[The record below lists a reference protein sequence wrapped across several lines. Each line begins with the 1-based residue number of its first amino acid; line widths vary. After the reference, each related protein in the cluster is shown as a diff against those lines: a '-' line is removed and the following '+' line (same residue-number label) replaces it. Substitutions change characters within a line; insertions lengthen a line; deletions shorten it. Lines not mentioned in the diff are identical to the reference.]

1 MKMVTALVAV
11 AVFVF
16 AIILM
21 CRQSGVVKEYDFGAG
36 AYYYA
41 DIPGFEK
48 IINDDIFVSSVPLW
62 VHIVLFLIWGWLM
75 FRLWGWIDK
84 KDDFMEF
91 KGKTVLITGG
101 GSGIGEAMA
110 YQYAMKGTNVI
121 LTGRRM
127 ETLEKVQEKCLEYG
141 VRAWCKTVDMEKS
154 ESIDELVKWIEAEGH
169 VIDFLLLNAG
179 ISQRSLT
186 LETDISVDRRLME
199 VNYFGGIY
207 LVKSLKDMFIE
218 RGVHIAVVSSVSGV
232 FGFPVRSAYCASKH
246 AIHGFYET
254 IALEYPQIKT
264 TILIPGRIHTD
275 VSKNALDGN
284 GKATGVMDPGQANG
298 YDVNK
303 CAKVA
308 IKAIARG
315 KHRKV
320 IGGFDTIMVP
330 FYKYIP
336 CLFRLI
342 ARNVSAR

>member
-1 MKMVTALVAV
+1 
-11 AVFVF
+11 
-16 AIILM
+16 
-21 CRQSGVVKEYDFGAG
+21 
-36 AYYYA
+36 
-41 DIPGFEK
+41 
-48 IINDDIFVSSVPLW
+48 
-62 VHIVLFLIWGWLM
+62 
-75 FRLWGWIDK
+75 
-84 KDDFMEF
+84 MEF
-91 KGKTVLITGG
+91 KGKTALITGG
-101 GSGIGEAMA
+101 GTGIGEAMA
-110 YQYAMKGTNVI
+110 YQYALKGTNVI
-121 LTGRRM
+121 LTGRRIDA
-127 ETLEKVQEKCLEYG
+127 LEKVQKKCIEMG
-141 VRAWCKTVDMEKS
+141 VKAWCHTVDMEKP
-154 ESIDELVKWIEAEGH
+154 ETIDEFVAWIKAEGH
-169 VIDFLLLNAG
+169 LIDFMLLNAG
-179 ISQRSLT
+179 ISQRALT

-207 LVKSLKDMFIE
+207 LVKALKDMLIE

-264 TILIPGRIHTD
+264 TIIIPGRIHTD

-308 IKAIARG
+308 IRAIARG
-315 KHRKV
+315 KHQKV

-330 FYKYIP
+330 FYKYVP
-336 CLFRLI
+336 WLFRLI

>member
-1 MKMVTALVAV
+1 M
-11 AVFVF
+11 
-16 AIILM
+16 
-21 CRQSGVVKEYDFGAG
+21 
-36 AYYYA
+36 
-41 DIPGFEK
+41 
-48 IINDDIFVSSVPLW
+48 
-62 VHIVLFLIWGWLM
+62 
-75 FRLWGWIDK
+75 
-84 KDDFMEF
+84 MEF
-91 KGKTVLITGG
+91 KGKKVLITGG

-110 YQYAMKGTNVI
+110 YQYAKKGCDVI
-121 LTGRRM
+121 LTGRRL
-127 ETLEKVQEKCLEYG
+127 ETLEAVQKKCIAIG
-141 VRAWCKTVDMEKS
+141 VNALCRTVDMEKP
-154 ESIDELVKWIEAEGH
+154 ETIDDLVKWIHDEGLE
-169 VIDFLLLNAG
+169 IDFLFLNAG
-179 ISQRSLT
+179 ISQRALT

-207 LVKSLKDMFIE
+207 LVKSLKEMFLK

-264 TILIPGRIHTD
+264 TIIIPGRIHTD

-284 GKATGVMDPGQANG
+284 GKPTGIMDPGQANG

-315 KHRKV
+315 KHEKV

-330 FYKYIP
+330 FYRYITP
-336 CLFRLI
+336 LFRLI

>member
-1 MKMVTALVAV
+1 
-11 AVFVF
+11 
-16 AIILM
+16 
-21 CRQSGVVKEYDFGAG
+21 
-36 AYYYA
+36 
-41 DIPGFEK
+41 
-48 IINDDIFVSSVPLW
+48 
-62 VHIVLFLIWGWLM
+62 
-75 FRLWGWIDK
+75 
-84 KDDFMEF
+84 MEF
-91 KGKTVLITGG
+91 KGKTALITGG
-101 GSGIGEAMA
+101 GTGIGEAMA

-121 LTGRRM
+121 LTGRRI
-127 ETLEKVQEKCLEYG
+127 EVLEKVQKKCMELG
-141 VRAWCKTVDMEKS
+141 VKAWCHTVDVEKT
-154 ESIDELVKWIEAEGH
+154 ESIDELVAWVKSEGH
-169 VIDFLLLNAG
+169 LIDFLLLNAG
-179 ISQRSLT
+179 ISQRALT

-264 TILIPGRIHTD
+264 TIIIPGRIHTD

-284 GKATGVMDPGQANG
+284 GKATGIMDPGQANG

-303 CAKVA
+303 CARKA
-308 IKAIARG
+308 IKAISRG
-315 KHRKV
+315 KHQKV

-330 FYKYIP
+330 FYRYVP
-336 CLFRLI
+336 WLFRLI

>member
-1 MKMVTALVAV
+1 ML
-11 AVFVF
+11 
-16 AIILM
+16 
-21 CRQSGVVKEYDFGAG
+21 
-36 AYYYA
+36 
-41 DIPGFEK
+41 
-48 IINDDIFVSSVPLW
+48 
-62 VHIVLFLIWGWLM
+62 
-75 FRLWGWIDK
+75 
-84 KDDFMEF
+84 EF
-91 KGKTVLITGG
+91 TGKTVLVTGG
-101 GSGIGEAMA
+101 GSGIGEALA
-110 YQYAMKGTNVI
+110 YQYAKKGCNVI
-121 LTGRRM
+121 LTGRRI
-127 ETLEKVQEKCLEYG
+127 ETLERVQKNCIGLG
-141 VRAWCKTVDMEKS
+141 VKSWCRTVDIEKA
-154 ESIDELVKWIEAEGH
+154 ESIDQLVSWIKDEGH
-169 VIDFLLLNAG
+169 LIDFLLLNAG
-179 ISQRSLT
+179 ISQRALT

-284 GKATGVMDPGQANG
+284 GKATGQMDPGQANG

-303 CAKVA
+303 CARVA
-308 IKAIARG
+308 IRAIAKAR
-315 KHRKV
+315 HQKV

>member
-1 MKMVTALVAV
+1 MLQ
-11 AVFVF
+11 F
-16 AIILM
+16 
-21 CRQSGVVKEYDFGAG
+21 
-36 AYYYA
+36 
-41 DIPGFEK
+41 
-48 IINDDIFVSSVPLW
+48 
-62 VHIVLFLIWGWLM
+62 
-75 FRLWGWIDK
+75 
-84 KDDFMEF
+84 KD
-91 KGKTVLITGG
+91 KTVLITGG

-110 YQYAMKGTNVI
+110 YEYAKKGCHVI

-127 ETLEKVQEKCLEYG
+127 ETLETARKGCEALG
-141 VRAWCKTVDMEKS
+141 VKAWSHTVDMEKP
-154 ESIDELVKWIEAEGH
+154 ETIDALVAWIHQEGFA
-169 VIDFLLLNAG
+169 IDFLLLNAG

-207 LVKSLKDMFIE
+207 LVKALKEMFLA
-218 RGVHIAVVSSVSGV
+218 RGVHIALVSSVSGV

-275 VSKNALDGN
+275 VSKNALDGS

-298 YDVNK
+298 YDVKK
-303 CAKVA
+303 CARVA
-308 IKAIARG
+308 IRAIAHGRH
-315 KHRKV
+315 KKV

-330 FYKYIP
+330 FYRYIP
-336 CLFRLI
+336 WLFRLI

>member
-1 MKMVTALVAV
+1 ML
-11 AVFVF
+11 
-16 AIILM
+16 
-21 CRQSGVVKEYDFGAG
+21 
-36 AYYYA
+36 
-41 DIPGFEK
+41 
-48 IINDDIFVSSVPLW
+48 N
-62 VHIVLFLIWGWLM
+62 
-75 FRLWGWIDK
+75 
-84 KDDFMEF
+84 F

-110 YQYAMKGTNVI
+110 YQYARKGTNVI
-121 LTGRRM
+121 LTGRRI
-127 ETLEKVQEKCLEYG
+127 ETLEKVQKNCMKLG
-141 VRAWCKTVDMEKS
+141 VKAWCRAVDVEKP
-154 ESIDELVKWIEAEGH
+154 ESIDELVSWIHSEGH
-169 VIDFLLLNAG
+169 LIDFLLLNAG
-179 ISQRSLT
+179 ISQRALT

-207 LVKSLKDMFIE
+207 LVKSLKEMFLE

-264 TILIPGRIHTD
+264 TIIIPGRIHTD
-275 VSKNALDGN
+275 VSKSALDGN

-298 YDVNK
+298 MDVNK
-303 CAKVA
+303 CAR
-308 IKAIARG
+308 KAIRAIAHCR
-315 KHRKV
+315 HQKV
-320 IGGFDTIMVP
+320 IGKFDTIMVP

>member
-1 MKMVTALVAV
+1 MLT
-11 AVFVF
+11 
-16 AIILM
+16 
-21 CRQSGVVKEYDFGAG
+21 
-36 AYYYA
+36 
-41 DIPGFEK
+41 
-48 IINDDIFVSSVPLW
+48 
-62 VHIVLFLIWGWLM
+62 
-75 FRLWGWIDK
+75 
-84 KDDFMEF
+84 F

-110 YQYAMKGTNVI
+110 YQYAQKGTNVI
-121 LTGRRM
+121 LTGRRV
-127 ETLEKVQEKCLEYG
+127 ETLEKVQQKCREFG
-141 VRAWCKTVDMEKS
+141 VQAWCKTVDVEQTA
-154 ESIDELVKWIEAEGH
+154 SIDELVAWIRTEGH
-169 VIDFLLLNAG
+169 LIDFLLLNAG
-179 ISQRSLT
+179 ISQRALT
-186 LETDISVDRRLME
+186 LETDIHVDRRLME

-207 LVKSLKDMFIE
+207 LVKSLKDMFLE

-275 VSKNALDGN
+275 VSKNALDGQ
-284 GKATGVMDPGQANG
+284 GKATGIMDPGQANG
-298 YDVNK
+298 YDVNR

-308 IKAIARG
+308 IRAIARG
-315 KHRKV
+315 KHQKV

>member
-1 MKMVTALVAV
+1 M
-11 AVFVF
+11 
-16 AIILM
+16 
-21 CRQSGVVKEYDFGAG
+21 DF
-36 AYYYA
+36 
-41 DIPGFEK
+41 K
-48 IINDDIFVSSVPLW
+48 N
-62 VHIVLFLIWGWLM
+62 
-75 FRLWGWIDK
+75 
-84 KDDFMEF
+84 
-91 KGKTVLITGG
+91 KTVLITGG

-110 YQYAMKGTNVI
+110 YQYARKGTNVI
-121 LTGRRM
+121 LTGRRI
-127 ETLEKVQEKCLEYG
+127 ETLEKVQHNCIGLG
-141 VRAWCKTVDMEKS
+141 VKSWCKTVDVEKP
-154 ESIDELVKWIEAEGH
+154 ESIDELVAWVKSEGH
-169 VIDFLLLNAG
+169 QIDFLLLNAG
-179 ISQRSLT
+179 ISQRALT

-207 LVKSLKDMFIE
+207 LVKALKDMFIE

-264 TILIPGRIHTD
+264 TIIIPGRIHTE

-284 GKATGVMDPGQANG
+284 GKATGIMDPGQANG

-308 IKAIARG
+308 IRAIARG
-315 KHRKV
+315 KHQKV

-330 FYKYIP
+330 FYKYVP
-336 CLFRLI
+336 WLFRLI

>member
-1 MKMVTALVAV
+1 ML
-11 AVFVF
+11 
-16 AIILM
+16 
-21 CRQSGVVKEYDFGAG
+21 
-36 AYYYA
+36 
-41 DIPGFEK
+41 
-48 IINDDIFVSSVPLW
+48 
-62 VHIVLFLIWGWLM
+62 
-75 FRLWGWIDK
+75 
-84 KDDFMEF
+84 EF
-91 KGKTVLITGG
+91 KNKTVLITGG

-121 LTGRRM
+121 LTGRRI
-127 ETLEKVQEKCLEYG
+127 ETLEKVQKKCQELG
-141 VRAWCKTVDMEKS
+141 VNAWCRTVDVEKP
-154 ESIDELVKWIEAEGH
+154 ESIDELAAWIRKEGH
-169 VIDFLLLNAG
+169 LIDFLFLNAG
-179 ISQRSLT
+179 ISQRALT

-207 LVKSLKDMFIE
+207 LVKVLKDMFLE
-218 RGVHIAVVSSVSGV
+218 RGVHIGVVSSVSGV

-264 TILIPGRIHTD
+264 TIIIPGRIHTD

-284 GKATGVMDPGQANG
+284 GKATGIMDPGQANG

-308 IKAIARG
+308 IRAIARCR
-315 KHRKV
+315 HQKV

-330 FYKYIP
+330 FYKYVP
-336 CLFRLI
+336 WLFRLI

>member
-1 MKMVTALVAV
+1 M
-11 AVFVF
+11 
-16 AIILM
+16 
-21 CRQSGVVKEYDFGAG
+21 
-36 AYYYA
+36 
-41 DIPGFEK
+41 
-48 IINDDIFVSSVPLW
+48 
-62 VHIVLFLIWGWLM
+62 IV
-75 FRLWGWIDK
+75 
-84 KDDFMEF
+84 F
-91 KGKTVLITGG
+91 KGRIVLITGG
-101 GSGIGEAMA
+101 GTGIGEAMA
-110 YQYAMKGTNVI
+110 YQYAMKGTDVI
-121 LTGRRM
+121 LTGRR
-127 ETLEKVQEKCLEYG
+127 LEPLESVQKKCIALG
-141 VRAWCKTVDMEKS
+141 VKAWCKTVDMEKP
-154 ESIDELVKWIEAEGH
+154 ETIDELVSWIHDEGH
-169 VIDFLLLNAG
+169 LLDFLFLNAG
-179 ISQRSLT
+179 ISQRALT

-207 LVKSLKDMFIE
+207 LVKALKDMFLE

-264 TILIPGRIHTD
+264 TIIIPGRIHTD

-284 GKATGVMDPGQANG
+284 GKPTGIMDPGQANG

-315 KHRKV
+315 KHEKV

-330 FYKYIP
+330 FYRYITP
-336 CLFRLI
+336 LFRLI

>member
-1 MKMVTALVAV
+1 M
-11 AVFVF
+11 
-16 AIILM
+16 
-21 CRQSGVVKEYDFGAG
+21 
-36 AYYYA
+36 
-41 DIPGFEK
+41 
-48 IINDDIFVSSVPLW
+48 
-62 VHIVLFLIWGWLM
+62 IV
-75 FRLWGWIDK
+75 
-84 KDDFMEF
+84 F
-91 KGKTVLITGG
+91 KGRKVLITGG
-101 GSGIGEAMA
+101 GTGIGEAMA
-110 YQYAMKGTNVI
+110 YQYAMKGTDVI
-121 LTGRRM
+121 LTGRR
-127 ETLEKVQEKCLEYG
+127 LEPLESVQKKCIALG
-141 VRAWCKTVDMEKS
+141 VKAWCKTVDMEKP
-154 ESIDELVKWIEAEGH
+154 ETIDELVSWIHDEGH
-169 VIDFLLLNAG
+169 LLDFLFLNAG
-179 ISQRSLT
+179 ISQRALT

-207 LVKSLKDMFIE
+207 LVKALKDMFLE

-264 TILIPGRIHTD
+264 TIIIPGRIHTD

-284 GKATGVMDPGQANG
+284 GKPTGIMDPGQANG

-315 KHRKV
+315 KHEKV

-330 FYKYIP
+330 FYRYITP
-336 CLFRLI
+336 LFRLI

>member
-1 MKMVTALVAV
+1 M
-11 AVFVF
+11 
-16 AIILM
+16 
-21 CRQSGVVKEYDFGAG
+21 DF
-36 AYYYA
+36 
-41 DIPGFEK
+41 K
-48 IINDDIFVSSVPLW
+48 N
-62 VHIVLFLIWGWLM
+62 
-75 FRLWGWIDK
+75 
-84 KDDFMEF
+84 
-91 KGKTVLITGG
+91 KTVLITGG

-110 YQYAMKGTNVI
+110 YQYARKGTNVI
-121 LTGRRM
+121 LTGRRI
-127 ETLEKVQEKCLEYG
+127 ETLEKVQQNCISLG
-141 VRAWCKTVDMEKS
+141 VKSWCKTVDVEKP
-154 ESIDELVKWIEAEGH
+154 ESIDELVAWVKSEGH
-169 VIDFLLLNAG
+169 QIDFLLLNAG
-179 ISQRSLT
+179 ISQRALT

-207 LVKSLKDMFIE
+207 LVKALKDMFIE

-264 TILIPGRIHTD
+264 TIIIPGRIHTE

-284 GKATGVMDPGQANG
+284 GKATGIMDPGQANG

-308 IKAIARG
+308 IRAIARG
-315 KHRKV
+315 KHQKV

-330 FYKYIP
+330 FYKYVP
-336 CLFRLI
+336 WLFRLI

>member
-1 MKMVTALVAV
+1 M
-11 AVFVF
+11 
-16 AIILM
+16 
-21 CRQSGVVKEYDFGAG
+21 
-36 AYYYA
+36 
-41 DIPGFEK
+41 
-48 IINDDIFVSSVPLW
+48 
-62 VHIVLFLIWGWLM
+62 IV
-75 FRLWGWIDK
+75 
-84 KDDFMEF
+84 F
-91 KGKTVLITGG
+91 KGRKVLITGG
-101 GSGIGEAMA
+101 GTGIGEAMA
-110 YQYAMKGTNVI
+110 YEYAMKGTDVI
-121 LTGRRM
+121 LTGRR
-127 ETLEKVQEKCLEYG
+127 LEPLESVQKKCIALG
-141 VRAWCKTVDMEKS
+141 VKAWCKTVDMEKP
-154 ESIDELVKWIEAEGH
+154 ETIDELVSWIHDEGH
-169 VIDFLLLNAG
+169 LLDFLFLNAG
-179 ISQRSLT
+179 ISQRALT

-207 LVKSLKDMFIE
+207 LVKALKDMFLE

-264 TILIPGRIHTD
+264 TIIIPGRIHTD

-284 GKATGVMDPGQANG
+284 GKPTGIMDPGQANG

-315 KHRKV
+315 KHEKV

-330 FYKYIP
+330 FYRYITP
-336 CLFRLI
+336 LFRLI

>member
-1 MKMVTALVAV
+1 ML
-11 AVFVF
+11 
-16 AIILM
+16 
-21 CRQSGVVKEYDFGAG
+21 
-36 AYYYA
+36 
-41 DIPGFEK
+41 
-48 IINDDIFVSSVPLW
+48 
-62 VHIVLFLIWGWLM
+62 
-75 FRLWGWIDK
+75 
-84 KDDFMEF
+84 EF
-91 KGKTVLITGG
+91 KNKTVLITGG

-121 LTGRRM
+121 LTGRRI
-127 ETLEKVQEKCLEYG
+127 ETLEKVQKKCQKLG
-141 VRAWCKTVDMEKS
+141 VNAWCKTVDVEKP
-154 ESIDELVKWIEAEGH
+154 ESIDELAAWIRKEGH
-169 VIDFLLLNAG
+169 LIDFLFLNAG
-179 ISQRSLT
+179 ISQRALT

-207 LVKSLKDMFIE
+207 LVKVLKDMFLD
-218 RGVHIAVVSSVSGV
+218 RGVHIGVVSSVSGV

-264 TILIPGRIHTD
+264 TIIIPGRIHTD

-284 GKATGVMDPGQANG
+284 GKATGIMDPGQANG

-308 IKAIARG
+308 IRAIARCR
-315 KHRKV
+315 HQKV

-330 FYKYIP
+330 FYKYVP
-336 CLFRLI
+336 WLFRLI

>member
-1 MKMVTALVAV
+1 M
-11 AVFVF
+11 
-16 AIILM
+16 
-21 CRQSGVVKEYDFGAG
+21 DF
-36 AYYYA
+36 
-41 DIPGFEK
+41 K
-48 IINDDIFVSSVPLW
+48 N
-62 VHIVLFLIWGWLM
+62 
-75 FRLWGWIDK
+75 
-84 KDDFMEF
+84 
-91 KGKTVLITGG
+91 KTVLITGG

-110 YQYAMKGTNVI
+110 YQYARKGTNVI
-121 LTGRRM
+121 LTGRRI
-127 ETLEKVQEKCLEYG
+127 ETLEKVEQNCISLG
-141 VRAWCKTVDMEKS
+141 VKSWCKTVDVEKP
-154 ESIDELVKWIEAEGH
+154 ESIDELVAWVKSEGH
-169 VIDFLLLNAG
+169 QIDFLLLNAG
-179 ISQRSLT
+179 ISQRALT

-207 LVKSLKDMFIE
+207 LVKALKDMFIE

-264 TILIPGRIHTD
+264 TIIIPGRIHTE

-284 GKATGVMDPGQANG
+284 GKATGIMDPGQANG

-308 IKAIARG
+308 IRAIARG
-315 KHRKV
+315 KHQKV

-330 FYKYIP
+330 FYKYVP
-336 CLFRLI
+336 WLFRLI

>member
-1 MKMVTALVAV
+1 MLK
-11 AVFVF
+11 
-16 AIILM
+16 
-21 CRQSGVVKEYDFGAG
+21 
-36 AYYYA
+36 
-41 DIPGFEK
+41 
-48 IINDDIFVSSVPLW
+48 
-62 VHIVLFLIWGWLM
+62 
-75 FRLWGWIDK
+75 
-84 KDDFMEF
+84 F
-91 KGKTVLITGG
+91 KNKTVLITGG

-110 YQYAMKGTNVI
+110 YQYAKKGCNVI
-121 LTGRRM
+121 LTGRRI
-127 ETLEKVQEKCLEYG
+127 ETLEKVQKNCIDLG
-141 VRAWCKTVDMEKS
+141 VKAWCKTVDVEKP
-154 ESIDELVKWIEAEGH
+154 ESIDELVAWVKAEGH
-169 VIDFLLLNAG
+169 LLDFLFLNAG
-179 ISQRSLT
+179 ISQRALT

-207 LVKSLKDMFIE
+207 LVKALKDMFLE
-218 RGVHIAVVSSVSGV
+218 RGVHIGVVSSVSGV

-264 TILIPGRIHTD
+264 TIIIPGRIHTD
-275 VSKNALDGN
+275 VSKNALDGS

-308 IKAIARG
+308 IRAIAHCR
-315 KHRKV
+315 HQKV

>member
-1 MKMVTALVAV
+1 M
-11 AVFVF
+11 
-16 AIILM
+16 
-21 CRQSGVVKEYDFGAG
+21 DF
-36 AYYYA
+36 
-41 DIPGFEK
+41 K
-48 IINDDIFVSSVPLW
+48 N
-62 VHIVLFLIWGWLM
+62 
-75 FRLWGWIDK
+75 
-84 KDDFMEF
+84 
-91 KGKTVLITGG
+91 KTVLITGG

-110 YQYAMKGTNVI
+110 YQYARKGTNVI
-121 LTGRRM
+121 LTGRRI
-127 ETLEKVQEKCLEYG
+127 ETLEKVQQNCIGLG
-141 VRAWCKTVDMEKS
+141 VKSWCKTVDVEKP
-154 ESIDELVKWIEAEGH
+154 ESIDELVAWVKSEGH
-169 VIDFLLLNAG
+169 QIDFLLLNAG
-179 ISQRSLT
+179 ISQRALT

-207 LVKSLKDMFIE
+207 LVKALKDMFIE

-264 TILIPGRIHTD
+264 TIIIPGRIHTE

-284 GKATGVMDPGQANG
+284 GKATGIMDPGQANG

-308 IKAIARG
+308 IRAIARG
-315 KHRKV
+315 KHQKV

>member
-1 MKMVTALVAV
+1 M
-11 AVFVF
+11 
-16 AIILM
+16 
-21 CRQSGVVKEYDFGAG
+21 
-36 AYYYA
+36 
-41 DIPGFEK
+41 EK
-48 IINDDIFVSSVPLW
+48 GLNLN
-62 VHIVLFLIWGWLM
+62 LKNML
-75 FRLWGWIDK
+75 
-84 KDDFMEF
+84 EF

-101 GSGIGEAMA
+101 GSGTGEAMA
-110 YQYAMKGTNVI
+110 CQYAMKGTNVI

-127 ETLEKVQEKCLEYG
+127 ETLEKVQQKCLALG
-141 VRAWCKTVDMEKS
+141 VQAWCRTVDMEKP
-154 ESIDELVKWIEAEGH
+154 ESIDALVEWINAEGH
-169 VIDFLLLNAG
+169 KIDFLLLNAG
-179 ISQRSLT
+179 ISQRALT

-199 VNYFGGIY
+199 VNYFGGIH
-207 LVKSLKDMFIE
+207 LVKALKDMFLE

-254 IALEYPQIKT
+254 IALEYPQIRT

-275 VSKNALDGN
+275 VSRNALDGN
-284 GKATGVMDPGQANG
+284 GKATGIMDPGQANG
-298 YDVNK
+298 YDVDK
-303 CAKVA
+303 CARKA

-315 KHRKV
+315 RHQKV

>member
-1 MKMVTALVAV
+1 ML
-11 AVFVF
+11 
-16 AIILM
+16 
-21 CRQSGVVKEYDFGAG
+21 
-36 AYYYA
+36 
-41 DIPGFEK
+41 
-48 IINDDIFVSSVPLW
+48 
-62 VHIVLFLIWGWLM
+62 
-75 FRLWGWIDK
+75 
-84 KDDFMEF
+84 EF
-91 KGKTVLITGG
+91 KNKTVLITGG

-127 ETLEKVQEKCLEYG
+127 ETLEKVQQKCIELG
-141 VRAWCKTVDMEKS
+141 VKSWCKTVDVEKT
-154 ESIDELVKWIEAEGH
+154 ESIDELVAWIKSEGH
-169 VIDFLLLNAG
+169 LIDFLLLNAG
-179 ISQRSLT
+179 ISQRALT

-207 LVKSLKDMFIE
+207 LVKSLKDMFLE

-264 TILIPGRIHTD
+264 TILVPGRIHTD
-275 VSKNALDGN
+275 VSKNALDGD
-284 GKATGVMDPGQANG
+284 GKATGIMDPGQANG

-303 CAKVA
+303 CAR
-308 IKAIARG
+308 KAIRAIAHCR
-315 KHRKV
+315 HEKV

-330 FYKYIP
+330 FYRYVTW
-336 CLFRLI
+336 LFRLI

>member
-1 MKMVTALVAV
+1 
-11 AVFVF
+11 
-16 AIILM
+16 
-21 CRQSGVVKEYDFGAG
+21 
-36 AYYYA
+36 
-41 DIPGFEK
+41 
-48 IINDDIFVSSVPLW
+48 
-62 VHIVLFLIWGWLM
+62 
-75 FRLWGWIDK
+75 
-84 KDDFMEF
+84 MEF
-91 KGKTVLITGG
+91 KNKTALITGG
-101 GSGIGEAMA
+101 GTGIGEAMA
-110 YQYAMKGTNVI
+110 YQYAMKDTNVI
-121 LTGRRM
+121 LTGRRL
-127 ETLEKVQEKCLEYG
+127 EVLEKVQKKCIELG
-141 VRAWCKTVDMEKS
+141 VNAWCKTVDVEKP
-154 ESIDELVKWIEAEGH
+154 ESIDELVAWVRSEGH
-169 VIDFLLLNAG
+169 QIDFLLLNAG
-179 ISQRSLT
+179 ISQRALT

-264 TILIPGRIHTD
+264 TIIIPGRIHTD

-284 GKATGVMDPGQANG
+284 GKATGIMDPGQANG

-303 CAKVA
+303 CARKA
-308 IKAIARG
+308 IRAIARG
-315 KHRKV
+315 KHQKV

>member
-1 MKMVTALVAV
+1 M
-11 AVFVF
+11 
-16 AIILM
+16 
-21 CRQSGVVKEYDFGAG
+21 DF
-36 AYYYA
+36 
-41 DIPGFEK
+41 K
-48 IINDDIFVSSVPLW
+48 N
-62 VHIVLFLIWGWLM
+62 
-75 FRLWGWIDK
+75 
-84 KDDFMEF
+84 
-91 KGKTVLITGG
+91 KTVLITGG

-110 YQYAMKGTNVI
+110 YQYARKGTNVI
-121 LTGRRM
+121 LTGRRI
-127 ETLEKVQEKCLEYG
+127 ETLEKVQQNCIGLG
-141 VRAWCKTVDMEKS
+141 VKSWCKTVDVEKP
-154 ESIDELVKWIEAEGH
+154 ESIDELVAWVKSEGH
-169 VIDFLLLNAG
+169 QIDFLLLNAG
-179 ISQRSLT
+179 ISQRALT

-207 LVKSLKDMFIE
+207 LVKALKDMFIG

-264 TILIPGRIHTD
+264 TIIIPGRIHTE

-284 GKATGVMDPGQANG
+284 GKATGIMDPGQANG

-308 IKAIARG
+308 IRAIARG
-315 KHRKV
+315 KHQKV

-330 FYKYIP
+330 FYKYVP
-336 CLFRLI
+336 WLFRLI

>member
-1 MKMVTALVAV
+1 MIA
-11 AVFVF
+11 
-16 AIILM
+16 
-21 CRQSGVVKEYDFGAG
+21 
-36 AYYYA
+36 
-41 DIPGFEK
+41 
-48 IINDDIFVSSVPLW
+48 
-62 VHIVLFLIWGWLM
+62 
-75 FRLWGWIDK
+75 
-84 KDDFMEF
+84 F
-91 KGKTVLITGG
+91 KGKKALITGG
-101 GSGIGEAMA
+101 GTGIGEAMA
-110 YQYAMKGTNVI
+110 YQYAMKGADVI
-121 LTGRRM
+121 LTGRRLGP
-127 ETLEKVQEKCLEYG
+127 LEAVQKKCMALG
-141 VRAWCKTVDMEKS
+141 VKAWCRTVDMEKP
-154 ESIDELVKWIEAEGH
+154 ETIDELVSWIHSEGH
-169 VIDFLLLNAG
+169 LLDFLFLNAG
-179 ISQRSLT
+179 ISQRALT

-207 LVKSLKDMFIE
+207 LVKALKDMFLE

-264 TILIPGRIHTD
+264 TIIIPGRIHTD

-284 GKATGVMDPGQANG
+284 GKPTGIMDPGQANG

-315 KHRKV
+315 KHEKV

-330 FYKYIP
+330 FYRYITP
-336 CLFRLI
+336 LFRLI

>member
-1 MKMVTALVAV
+1 
-11 AVFVF
+11 
-16 AIILM
+16 
-21 CRQSGVVKEYDFGAG
+21 
-36 AYYYA
+36 
-41 DIPGFEK
+41 
-48 IINDDIFVSSVPLW
+48 
-62 VHIVLFLIWGWLM
+62 
-75 FRLWGWIDK
+75 
-84 KDDFMEF
+84 MEF
-91 KGKTVLITGG
+91 KNKTALITGG
-101 GSGIGEAMA
+101 GTGIGEAMA

-121 LTGRRM
+121 LTGRRL
-127 ETLEKVQEKCLEYG
+127 EVLEKVQKKCIELG
-141 VRAWCKTVDMEKS
+141 VNAWCKTVDVEKP
-154 ESIDELVKWIEAEGH
+154 ESIDELVAWVRSEGH
-169 VIDFLLLNAG
+169 QIDFLLLNAG
-179 ISQRSLT
+179 ISQRALT

-264 TILIPGRIHTD
+264 TIIIPGRIHTD

-284 GKATGVMDPGQANG
+284 GKATGIMDPGQANG

-303 CAKVA
+303 CARKA
-308 IKAIARG
+308 IRAIARG
-315 KHRKV
+315 KHQKV

-330 FYKYIP
+330 FYKYVP
-336 CLFRLI
+336 WLFRLI

>member
-1 MKMVTALVAV
+1 MLK
-11 AVFVF
+11 F
-16 AIILM
+16 
-21 CRQSGVVKEYDFGAG
+21 KE
-36 AYYYA
+36 
-41 DIPGFEK
+41 
-48 IINDDIFVSSVPLW
+48 
-62 VHIVLFLIWGWLM
+62 
-75 FRLWGWIDK
+75 
-84 KDDFMEF
+84 
-91 KGKTVLITGG
+91 KTVLITGG

-110 YQYAMKGTNVI
+110 YQYALKGANII
-121 LTGRRM
+121 LTGRRLDP
-127 ETLEKVQEKCLEYG
+127 LERVKRKCEELG
-141 VRAWCKTVDMEKS
+141 VKAWVKTVDVEQA
-154 ESIDELVKWIEAEGH
+154 ESIDALVEWIRAEGH
-169 VIDFLLLNAG
+169 LIDFLLLNAG
-179 ISQRSLT
+179 ISQRALT

-207 LVKSLKDMFIE
+207 LVKALKDMFIE

-264 TILIPGRIHTD
+264 TIIIPGRIHTE

-303 CAKVA
+303 CARVA

-315 KHRKV
+315 RHQKV

-330 FYKYIP
+330 FYKYVP
-336 CLFRLI
+336 WLFRLI

>member
-1 MKMVTALVAV
+1 MK
-11 AVFVF
+11 
-16 AIILM
+16 
-21 CRQSGVVKEYDFGAG
+21 
-36 AYYYA
+36 
-41 DIPGFEK
+41 
-48 IINDDIFVSSVPLW
+48 
-62 VHIVLFLIWGWLM
+62 
-75 FRLWGWIDK
+75 
-84 KDDFMEF
+84 F

-110 YQYAMKGTNVI
+110 YQYAGKGANVI

-127 ETLEKVQEKCLEYG
+127 ETLERVQEKCIGLG
-141 VRAWCKTVDMEKS
+141 VKSWCKTVDVEKP
-154 ESIDELVKWIEAEGH
+154 ESIDELVAWIKTEGH
-169 VIDFLLLNAG
+169 LIDFLLLNAG
-179 ISQRSLT
+179 ISQRALT

-254 IALEYPQIKT
+254 IALEYPQIRT
-264 TILIPGRIHTD
+264 TIIIPGRIHTE

-284 GKATGVMDPGQANG
+284 GKATGIMDPGQANG

-308 IKAIARG
+308 IRAIARG
-315 KHRKV
+315 RHQKV

>member
-1 MKMVTALVAV
+1 
-11 AVFVF
+11 
-16 AIILM
+16 
-21 CRQSGVVKEYDFGAG
+21 
-36 AYYYA
+36 
-41 DIPGFEK
+41 
-48 IINDDIFVSSVPLW
+48 
-62 VHIVLFLIWGWLM
+62 
-75 FRLWGWIDK
+75 
-84 KDDFMEF
+84 MEF
-91 KGKTVLITGG
+91 KGKTALITGG
-101 GSGIGEAMA
+101 GTGIGEAMA
-110 YQYAMKGTNVI
+110 YQYALKGTNVI
-121 LTGRRM
+121 LTGRRIDA
-127 ETLEKVQEKCLEYG
+127 LEKVQKKCIEMG
-141 VRAWCKTVDMEKS
+141 VKAWCHTVDMEKP
-154 ESIDELVKWIEAEGH
+154 ETIDELVEWIKTEGH
-169 VIDFLLLNAG
+169 LIDFMLLNAG
-179 ISQRSLT
+179 ISQRALT

-207 LVKSLKDMFIE
+207 LVKALKDMLIE

-264 TILIPGRIHTD
+264 TIIIPGRIHTD

-308 IKAIARG
+308 IRAIARG
-315 KHRKV
+315 KHQKV

-330 FYKYIP
+330 FYKYVP
-336 CLFRLI
+336 WLFRLI

>member
-1 MKMVTALVAV
+1 ML
-11 AVFVF
+11 
-16 AIILM
+16 
-21 CRQSGVVKEYDFGAG
+21 
-36 AYYYA
+36 
-41 DIPGFEK
+41 
-48 IINDDIFVSSVPLW
+48 
-62 VHIVLFLIWGWLM
+62 
-75 FRLWGWIDK
+75 
-84 KDDFMEF
+84 EF
-91 KGKTVLITGG
+91 KNKTVLITGG

-121 LTGRRM
+121 LTGRRI
-127 ETLEKVQEKCLEYG
+127 ETLEKVQKKCQELG
-141 VRAWCKTVDMEKS
+141 VNAWCKTVDVEIP
-154 ESIDELVKWIEAEGH
+154 ESIDELAAWIRKEGH
-169 VIDFLLLNAG
+169 LIDFLFLNAG
-179 ISQRSLT
+179 ISQRALT

-207 LVKSLKDMFIE
+207 LVKVLKDMFLE
-218 RGVHIAVVSSVSGV
+218 RGVHIGVVSSVSGV

-264 TILIPGRIHTD
+264 TIIIPGRIHTD

-284 GKATGVMDPGQANG
+284 GKATGIMDPGQANG

-308 IKAIARG
+308 IRAIARCR
-315 KHRKV
+315 HQKV

-330 FYKYIP
+330 FYKYVP
-336 CLFRLI
+336 WLFRLI

>member
-1 MKMVTALVAV
+1 MLQ
-11 AVFVF
+11 F
-16 AIILM
+16 
-21 CRQSGVVKEYDFGAG
+21 
-36 AYYYA
+36 
-41 DIPGFEK
+41 
-48 IINDDIFVSSVPLW
+48 
-62 VHIVLFLIWGWLM
+62 
-75 FRLWGWIDK
+75 
-84 KDDFMEF
+84 KDR
-91 KGKTVLITGG
+91 TVLITGG

-110 YQYAMKGTNVI
+110 YQYAMKGANVI
-121 LTGRRM
+121 LTGRRI
-127 ETLEKVQEKCLEYG
+127 ETLEKVKTRCVELG
-141 VRAWCKTVDMEKS
+141 VKAWCHTVDVEKQ
-154 ESIDELVKWIEAEGH
+154 ESIDALVEWIHSEH
-169 VIDFLLLNAG
+169 HLIDFLLLNAG
-179 ISQRSLT
+179 ISQRALT

-207 LVKSLKDMFIE
+207 LVKSLKDMFIK

-264 TILIPGRIHTD
+264 TIIIPGRIHTD
-275 VSKNALDGN
+275 VSKNALDGD

-303 CAKVA
+303 CARVA

-315 KHRKV
+315 KHQKV

-330 FYKYIP
+330 FYKYVP
-336 CLFRLI
+336 WLFRLI